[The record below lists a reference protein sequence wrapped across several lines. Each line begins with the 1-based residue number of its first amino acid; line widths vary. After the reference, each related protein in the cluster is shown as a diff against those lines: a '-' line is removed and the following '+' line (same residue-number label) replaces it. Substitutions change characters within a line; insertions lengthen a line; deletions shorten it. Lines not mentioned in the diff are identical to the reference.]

1 MRLSTH
7 VLDAVTGCPAV
18 GLAVNLSGTNGETI
32 VSAET
37 DGDGRIREL
46 ATDLAPGV
54 YRLGFDTE
62 RYLGADAFFPE
73 VLITFRIA
81 DDTGHVHLPVVLTPF
96 AYSTYRGV

>member
-32 VSAET
+32 ASAET
-37 DGDGRIREL
+37 DEDGRVREV
-46 ATDLAPGV
+46 ATNLTPGV

-62 RYLGADAFFPE
+62 RYLGAEAFFPE
-73 VLITFRIA
+73 VLITFRIS
-81 DDTGHVHLPVVLTPF
+81 DDTDHLHLPLVLTPF